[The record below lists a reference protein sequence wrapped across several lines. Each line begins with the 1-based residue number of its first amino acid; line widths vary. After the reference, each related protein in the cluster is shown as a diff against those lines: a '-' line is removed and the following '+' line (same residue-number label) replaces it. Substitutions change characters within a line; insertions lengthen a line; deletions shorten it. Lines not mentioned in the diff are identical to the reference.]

1 MAVAHPAHAHAA
13 LHPTVR
19 RDSYARRRPE
29 EGVLHQAVQAHW
41 PQVLE
46 DLAEH
51 GGLPKFV
58 VREFEEYLRCGLL
71 SAGCLHLVC
80 RSCGHSQL
88 VALSCK
94 RRGFCPSCLGRRMAD
109 TAVHMEQ
116 HVLPRVPVRHWICS
130 LPWGLRALLGYDR
143 VLAAQVV
150 SAFVHVPKRCRHP
163 HRRHRRGAEN

>member
-1 MAVAHPAHAHAA
+1 MREPIDIETLANEVADSNFSDDRLNVRLKMLVSGLAVDPSRS
-13 LHPTVR
+13 L
-19 RDSYARRRPE
+19 
-29 EGVLHQAVQAHW
+29 L
-41 PQVLE
+41 LE

-94 RRGFCPSCLGRRMAD
+94 RRGFCPSCLGRRMVD

-116 HVLPRVPVRHWICS
+116 HVLPPYPCVTGFAPC
-130 LPWGLRALLGYDR
+130 PGAC
-143 VLAAQVV
+143 A
-150 SAFVHVPKRCRHP
+150 RC
-163 HRRHRRGAEN
+163 